1 MLRTIL
7 TWSLVLPLIA
17 GAATSA
23 HAADVE
29 NKPGFRGRL
38 YAELGAYAAIPR
50 GTMTHEFDGTLTGF
64 SFAFGIGR
72 KGIPATLG
80 IAAHETLMSTNGWR
94 TGRSGVFIYDGQTGF
109 GDLYLSRR
117 LDVRG
122 ADLVLRLEPEDW
134 RVRPFVE
141 LRGGILQLHCT
152 WTLDATVTMGNR
164 PLDEREETGNITW
177 SWGYGAGLR
186 IQIYRSDFGRVGD
199 IVFLV
204 SLGVRAVRA
213 GALRYL
219 EPRTTL
225 VGGQPTYSFSIAQPA
240 FQSIEPFILL
250 GFESRSPS
258 TSP

>member
-1 MLRTIL
+1 MLRRSL
-7 TWSLVLPLIA
+7 TWSLALLLFA
-17 GAATSA
+17 GTVTSA
-23 HAADVE
+23 HAADAE
-29 NKPGFRGRL
+29 NKPGFQGRL
-38 YAELGAYAAIPR
+38 YADLGAYAAIPR
-50 GTMTHEFDGTLTGF
+50 GTMTHDFDGTMTGF

-80 IAAHETLMSTNGWR
+80 IAAHETLMSTNDWR
-94 TGRSGVFIYDGQTGF
+94 TGASGVFIYDGQTGF
-109 GDLYLSRR
+109 GDLYLGRR

-122 ADLVLRLEPEDW
+122 ADLVLRLEPEGW
-134 RVRPFVE
+134 WVRPFVE

-152 WTLDATVTMGNR
+152 WTLDATVTVGDG
-164 PLDEREETGNITW
+164 PLDEREETGDITW

-186 IQIYRSDFGRVGD
+186 IQVYRSDFGSVGD

-204 SLGVRAVRA
+204 SFGVRAVRA

-219 EPRTTL
+219 EPHTTL

-240 FQSIEPFILL
+240 FQSLEPFILV